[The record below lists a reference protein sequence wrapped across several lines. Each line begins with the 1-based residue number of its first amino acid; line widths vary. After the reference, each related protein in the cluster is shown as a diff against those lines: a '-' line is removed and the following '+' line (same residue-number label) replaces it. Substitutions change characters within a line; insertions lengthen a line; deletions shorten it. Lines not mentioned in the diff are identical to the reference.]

1 VRSYG
6 IRLLE
11 AARRKFENKK
21 GSHGGMNGSVLRPLG
36 VLLILGQTEALAD
49 ELYAYGEY
57 LSGECLT
64 CHRLDD
70 NAGQIPAIFGWPEDK
85 FVKTLTMYKQGMREN
100 AAMRNVAASLG
111 DEEMAA
117 LARYFASQ
125 TPEGSAQ

>member
-1 VRSYG
+1 M
-6 IRLLE
+6 
-11 AARRKFENKK
+11 AAL
-21 GSHGGMNGSVLRPLG
+21 NGPLLRPIA
-36 VLLILGQTEALAD
+36 VLLCFWQAEAGAD
-49 ELYAYGEY
+49 DLYAYGEY

-70 NAGQIPAIFGWPEDK
+70 GAGEIPPIFGWPEDR
-85 FVKTLTMYKQGMREN
+85 FVETLVLYKHGTRAN
-100 AAMRNVAASLG
+100 AAMRNVATSLG

>member
-1 VRSYG
+1 M
-6 IRLLE
+6 
-11 AARRKFENKK
+11 K
-21 GSHGGMNGSVLRPLG
+21 GSVLRSFG
-36 VLLILGQTEALAD
+36 LLLVLGQGEAMAD
-49 ELYAYGEY
+49 EMYAYGEY

-70 NAGQIPAIFGWPEDK
+70 DAGQIPAIFGWPEDK
-85 FVKTLTMYKQGMREN
+85 FVKTLVLYKRGMRDN
-100 AAMRNVAASLG
+100 AAMRNVADSLG

>member
-1 VRSYG
+1 M
-6 IRLLE
+6 
-11 AARRKFENKK
+11 AALK
-21 GSHGGMNGSVLRPLG
+21 GSYLWPL
-36 VLLILGQTEALAD
+36 VATIYLCQAEARSE

-70 NAGQIPAIFGWPEDK
+70 SPSQIPSIFGWSEDK
-85 FVKTLTMYKQGMREN
+85 FVETLVMYKHGKREN

-125 TPEGSAQ
+125 TPEESAQ